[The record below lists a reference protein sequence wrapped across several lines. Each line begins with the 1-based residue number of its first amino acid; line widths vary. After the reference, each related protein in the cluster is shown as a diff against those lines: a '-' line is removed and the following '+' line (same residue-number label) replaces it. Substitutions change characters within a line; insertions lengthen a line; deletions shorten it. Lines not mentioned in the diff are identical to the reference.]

1 MLKGVQSMQWLT
13 HLVGARHGQMGT
25 ASVPQTRG
33 LVITSAWRYDLL
45 LWLGNLVTR
54 GKWQALR
61 QLTADLA
68 QLQPGERVLDVGCG
82 TGTLALLAKQRVGTT
97 GRVSGIDPSAQ
108 MIARARRKAA
118 RRGLPIDFQV
128 GVIEQLAFPDQSF
141 DVVLSSFMMHQL
153 PDNLKR
159 QGLAEIARV
168 LRPGGRLLIVDTKR
182 PEEQHGRS
190 ARPIHTGPWNSGIQ
204 DQPALMQ
211 AAGFSEIETGEL
223 ESGTTRLPEIGFA
236 LGRISRAA
244 EHRPLM
250 TT

>member
-1 MLKGVQSMQWLT
+1 MQWLT
-13 HLVGARHGQMGT
+13 HFVNARHGQMGT
-25 ASVPQTRG
+25 GSEAQTRG
-33 LVITSAWRYDLL
+33 LVITSALRYDLL
-45 LWLGNLVTR
+45 LWLGNLATR

-61 QLTADLA
+61 QMTADLA

-82 TGTLALLAKQRVGTT
+82 TGTLALLAKQRVGAT
-97 GRVSGIDPSAQ
+97 GHVSGIDPSAQ

-118 RRGLPIDFQV
+118 RRGLALDFQV
-128 GVIEQLAFPDQSF
+128 GVIERLAFPDQSF

-153 PDNLKR
+153 PNDLKR
-159 QGLAEIARV
+159 QGLTEVARV

-182 PEEQHGRS
+182 PEQQHGRPV
-190 ARPIHTGPWNSGIQ
+190 RPVHTGPWNSGIQ

-236 LGRISRAA
+236 LGRISQAA
-244 EHRPLM
+244 QITNRL
-250 TT
+250 